1 MPVADC
7 KIPPMST
14 QRAIRQFFSGVS
26 RAFAWGR
33 AALGNALVLL
43 VAVGITVA
51 LVSSGPSAP
60 TIEPGS
66 ALVLDPAGVIV
77 EERVPL
83 SATEM
88 LAGVSPV
95 GPRLRDITD
104 ALAAAA
110 DDARIAALFIDV
122 EDLAFIGPAHL
133 HTIGEALTA
142 FKASGKQIVA
152 FGDHFSQGQY
162 YLASFADQV
171 FLAPMGEVSF
181 LGYGLYGFYTK
192 DLLDKLRV
200 NVHVFRAGEFKDAV
214 EPYTRNDMSEESR
227 QSYQRLVDQIW
238 VAFLSQVASNRGIGT
253 DALADFATRYD
264 EHLAAADGDAARAAL
279 EAGLVDELIEPNEVR
294 ARLADMVGRDGDGY
308 RGTSFAGYLRPA
320 LPSSNAP
327 IAVITA
333 SGLILPGTG
342 DQGIRAG
349 DMTRRIRNVRKDDT
363 VEALVVRLDT
373 GGGSAFASETIR
385 RELELFRMKGKP
397 VVVSMG
403 SAAASGG
410 YWIATAADRIVA
422 SPFSIT
428 GSIGVFALVQTLEE
442 SLAGVG
448 VNFDGVATGPL
459 VGGLSVF
466 DGVGEQ
472 MQRVLQSSVDYTYR
486 QFINVVA
493 RGRGMSPEEVRAVA
507 EGRVYSGQQAVEVGL
522 VDEVGTLDDAIRIAA
537 ELAGLEDPDV
547 RFLRRQLSPQEEL
560 LNRMVEE
567 FAGMGTPRLPAAA
580 TRHVVREMDRLF
592 LLNDPRH
599 VYALCRTCVPVL

>member
-1 MPVADC
+1 
-7 KIPPMST
+7 MSMH
-14 QRAIRQFFSGVS
+14 RAIRQFFSGVS

-43 VAVGITVA
+43 VAIGIA
-51 LVSSGPSAP
+51 ALLVSSGPSTP
-60 TIEPGS
+60 SIGLGS
-66 ALVLDPAGVIV
+66 ALVLDPAGAIV
-77 EERVPL
+77 EERVTPT
-83 SATEM
+83 ATEV
-88 LAGVSPV
+88 LAGGPST

-104 ALAAAA
+104 ALTEAAG
-110 DDARIAALFIDV
+110 DHRIAALFVDV
-122 EDLAFIGPAHL
+122 EDLAFVAPAHL
-133 HTIGEALTA
+133 HAIGEALTA

-152 FGDHFSQGQY
+152 FGDHFSQSQY
-162 YLASFADQV
+162 YLASFADQL

-181 LGYGLYGFYTK
+181 LGYGLFGFYTK

-214 EPYTRNDMSEESR
+214 EPYTRNEMSEKSR
-227 QSYQRLVDQIW
+227 RSYQALVDQTW
-238 VAFLSQVASNRGIGT
+238 AMFLNQVASNRGIGT
-253 DALADFATRYD
+253 DALANFAARYD
-264 EHLAAADGDAARAAL
+264 EHLAAADGDAARTAL
-279 EAGLVDELIEPNEVR
+279 EAGLVDELLDANEVR
-294 ARLADMVGRDGDGY
+294 ARLADMAGTDGDGY
-308 RGTSFAGYLRPA
+308 RGTSFADYLRPS
-320 LPSSNAP
+320 LPSPDAP

-333 SGLILPGTG
+333 SGLILSGSG
-342 DQGIRAG
+342 DDGIRAG
-349 DMTRRIRNVRKDDT
+349 DFTRRIHNVRKDDS
-363 VEALVVRLDT
+363 VKALVVRLDT
-373 GGGSAFASETIR
+373 GGGSAFASEAIR
-385 RELELFRMKGKP
+385 RELELLRMKGKP

-459 VGGLSVF
+459 AGGMSVF

-493 RGRGMSPEEVRAVA
+493 RGRGMSPDEVRAVA
-507 EGRVYSGQQAVEVGL
+507 DGRVYSGQQAVEVGL

-537 ELAGLEDPDV
+537 ELAGVEDPEV
-547 RFLRRQLSPQEEL
+547 RFLHRQLSPQEEL
-560 LNRMVEE
+560 LQRMVEE
-567 FAGMGTPRLPAAA
+567 FAGLGTPRLPAAA
-580 TRHVVREMDRLF
+580 TRHIVQEMDRLL

-599 VYALCRTCVPVL
+599 VYAICRTCTPVL

>member
-1 MPVADC
+1 
-7 KIPPMST
+7 MST
-14 QRAIRQFFSGVS
+14 QRAIRRFFSGVS

-43 VAVGITVA
+43 VAVGVTVA

-66 ALVLDPAGVIV
+66 ALVLDPAGIIV

-83 SATEM
+83 SATEV
-88 LAGVSPV
+88 LAGGSPT
-95 GPRLRDITD
+95 GPRLRDITE
-104 ALAAAA
+104 ALATAA
-110 DDARIAALFIDV
+110 DDARIGALFVDV
-122 EDLAFIGPAHL
+122 EDLAFVEPAHL

-142 FKASGKQIVA
+142 FKASSKRIVA
-152 FGDHFSQGQY
+152 FGDHFTQAQY

-181 LGYGLYGFYTK
+181 LGYGLFGFYTK

-227 QSYQRLVDQIW
+227 QSYQALVDQIW
-238 VAFLSQVASNRGIGT
+238 QRFLSQVASNRGLGT
-253 DALADFATRYD
+253 EALADFAERYD

-308 RGTSFAGYLRPA
+308 RGTSFADYLRPA
-320 LPSSNAP
+320 LPASSAP

-333 SGLILPGTG
+333 SGLILSGSG

-349 DMTRRIRNVRKDDT
+349 DLNRRLRNVRKDDS
-363 VEALVVRLDT
+363 VKALVVRLDT
-373 GGGSAFASETIR
+373 GGGSAFASEAIR
-385 RELELFRMKGKP
+385 RELELLRMRGKP

-459 VGGLSVF
+459 AGGMNVF

-472 MQRVLQSSVDYTYR
+472 MQRVLQSSVDYTYQ
-486 QFINVVA
+486 QFLGVVA
-493 RGRGMSPEEVRAVA
+493 RGRGMSPDEVREVA
-507 EGRVYSGQQAVEVGL
+507 GGRVYSGQQALEVGL

-537 ELAGLEDPDV
+537 ELAGIDEPEV

-567 FAGMGTPRLPAAA
+567 LATLGTPRLRAAA
-580 TRHVVREMDRLF
+580 THHLAQELDRLF

-599 VYALCRTCVPVL
+599 VYALCRPCTPVL

>member
-1 MPVADC
+1 
-7 KIPPMST
+7 MST
-14 QRAIRQFFSGVS
+14 QSALRRFFSGVS

-43 VAVGITVA
+43 VAIGIVA
-51 LVSSGPSAP
+51 LLVSSGPSTQ

-66 ALVLDPAGVIV
+66 ALVLDASGIIV
-77 EERVPL
+77 EERTPA
-83 SATEM
+83 SATDL
-88 LAGVSPV
+88 LAGVPPT
-95 GPRLRDITD
+95 GPRLRDITE
-104 ALAAAA
+104 ALAKAAE
-110 DDARIAALFIDV
+110 DDRIGALFLDV
-122 EDLAFIGPAHL
+122 EDLAFVEPAHL
-133 HTIGEALTA
+133 HTIGQSLTA
-142 FKASGKQIVA
+142 FKASGKQVVA
-152 FGDHFSQGQY
+152 FGDHFSQAQY

-181 LGYGLYGFYTK
+181 LGYGLFGFYTK
-192 DLLDKLRV
+192 DLLDKLKV

-214 EPYTRNDMSEESR
+214 EPYTRNEMSEESR
-227 QSYQRLVDQIW
+227 QSYQALVDQVW
-238 VAFLSQVASNRGIGT
+238 AMFLAQVASNRGLGT

-279 EAGLVDELIEPNEVR
+279 EAGLVDELVEADEVR
-294 ARLADMVGRDGDGY
+294 VRLADMVGRDGDGY
-308 RGTSFAGYLRPA
+308 RGTSFADYLRPA
-320 LPSSNAP
+320 LPATDAP

-333 SGLILPGTG
+333 SGLILSGSG
-342 DQGIRAG
+342 DAGIRAG
-349 DMTRRIRNVRKDDT
+349 DMTRRIRNVRKDDS
-363 VEALVVRLDT
+363 VKALVVRLDT
-373 GGGSAFASETIR
+373 GGGSALASEAIR
-385 RELELFRMKGKP
+385 RELELLRTKGKP

-428 GSIGVFALVQTLEE
+428 GSIGVFAMVQTLEE

-459 VGGLSVF
+459 VGGMNIF

-493 RGRGMSPEEVRAVA
+493 RGRGMTPDEVHAVA
-507 EGRVYSGQQAVEVGL
+507 NGRVYSGQQALEVGL
-522 VDEVGTLDDAIRIAA
+522 VDEVGTLEDAIRIAA
-537 ELAGLEDPDV
+537 ELAEIDDPEV
-547 RFLRRQLSPQEEL
+547 RYLHRQLSPQEEL

-567 FAGMGTPRLPAAA
+567 LATSTPKLPTTAARNIA
-580 TRHVVREMDRLF
+580 QELDRLF
-592 LLNDPRH
+592 LLNDPRY
-599 VYALCRTCVPVL
+599 VYALCRTCTPVL

>member
-1 MPVADC
+1 
-7 KIPPMST
+7 MST
-14 QRAIRQFFSGVS
+14 QSAIRRFFSGVS

-43 VAVGITVA
+43 VAIGIVA
-51 LVSSGPSAP
+51 LVVSSGPSTQ

-66 ALVLDPAGVIV
+66 ALVLDPAGSIV
-77 EERVPL
+77 EERTPP
-83 SATEM
+83 SATDV
-88 LAGVSPV
+88 LAGVPPT
-95 GPRLRDITD
+95 GPRLRDITR
-104 ALAAAA
+104 ALAKAAE
-110 DDARIAALFIDV
+110 DDRIGALFLDV
-122 EDLAFIGPAHL
+122 EDLAFVQPAHL
-133 HTIGEALTA
+133 HTIGQSLTA
-142 FKASGKQIVA
+142 FKASGKQVVA

-181 LGYGLYGFYTK
+181 LGYGLFGFYTK
-192 DLLDKLRV
+192 DLLDKLKV

-227 QSYQRLVDQIW
+227 RSYQALVDQTW
-238 VAFLSQVASNRGIGT
+238 TLFLNQVANNRGIAT
-253 DALADFATRYD
+253 DALADFAARYD
-264 EHLAAADGDAARAAL
+264 EHLAAAEGDAARAAL
-279 EAGLVDELIEPNEVR
+279 EAGLVDELVEADEVR
-294 ARLADMVGRDGDGY
+294 VRLADMVGRDGDGY
-308 RGTSFAGYLRPA
+308 RGTSFADYLRPA
-320 LPSSNAP
+320 LPSTDAP

-333 SGLILPGTG
+333 SGLILSGSG
-342 DQGIRAG
+342 DAGIRAG
-349 DMTRRIRNVRKDDT
+349 DMTRRLRNVRKDDS
-363 VEALVVRLDT
+363 VKALVVRLDT
-373 GGGSAFASETIR
+373 GGGSAFASEAIR
-385 RELELFRMKGKP
+385 RELELLRTKGKP

-428 GSIGVFALVQTLEE
+428 GSIGVFAMVQTLEE

-459 VGGLSVF
+459 VGGMNVF

-486 QFINVVA
+486 QFLGVVA

-507 EGRVYSGQQAVEVGL
+507 DGRVYSGQQALEVGL
-522 VDEVGTLDDAIRIAA
+522 VDAVGTLDDAIRIAA
-537 ELAGLEDPDV
+537 DLAEIDDPEV
-547 RFLRRQLSPQEEL
+547 RYLHRQLSPQEEL
-560 LNRMVEE
+560 LSRMVEE
-567 FAGMGTPRLPAAA
+567 LATSAPRLPAAA
-580 TRHVVREMDRLF
+580 ARHMAEGMDRLF

-599 VYALCRTCVPVL
+599 IYALCRTCSPVL

>member
-1 MPVADC
+1 
-7 KIPPMST
+7 MST
-14 QRAIRQFFSGVS
+14 QSAIRRFFSGVS

-43 VAVGITVA
+43 VAIAMVA
-51 LVSSGPSAP
+51 LLVSSGPSSQ
-60 TIEPGS
+60 TIDPGS
-66 ALVLDPAGVIV
+66 ALVLDPAGSIV
-77 EERVPL
+77 EVRTPP
-83 SATEM
+83 SATDV
-88 LAGVSPV
+88 LAGVPPT
-95 GPRLRDITD
+95 GPRLRDITR
-104 ALAAAA
+104 ALAKAAE
-110 DDARIAALFIDV
+110 DDRIGALFLDV
-122 EDLAFIGPAHL
+122 EDLAFVQPAHL
-133 HTIGEALTA
+133 HTIGQSLTA

-181 LGYGLYGFYTK
+181 LGYGLFGFYTK
-192 DLLDKLRV
+192 DLLDKLKV
-200 NVHVFRAGEFKDAV
+200 NVHVFRAGDFKDAV

-227 QSYQRLVDQIW
+227 RSYQALVDQTW
-238 VAFLSQVASNRGIGT
+238 TLFLSQVASNRGIAT

-279 EAGLVDELIEPNEVR
+279 EAGLVDELVDADEVR
-294 ARLADMVGRDGDGY
+294 VRLADMVGRDGDGY
-308 RGTSFAGYLRPA
+308 RGTSFADYLRPA
-320 LPSSNAP
+320 LASTDAP

-333 SGLILPGTG
+333 SGLILSGSG
-342 DQGIRAG
+342 DAGIRAG
-349 DMTRRIRNVRKDDT
+349 DMTRRIRNVRKDDS
-363 VEALVVRLDT
+363 VKALVVRLDT
-373 GGGSAFASETIR
+373 GGGSAFASEAIR
-385 RELELFRMKGKP
+385 RELELLRTKGKP

-410 YWIATAADRIVA
+410 YWIAAAADRIVA

-428 GSIGVFALVQTLEE
+428 GSIGVFAMVQTLEE

-459 VGGLSVF
+459 VGGMSVF

-493 RGRGMSPEEVRAVA
+493 RGRGMTPDEVRAVA
-507 EGRVYSGQQAVEVGL
+507 DGRVYSGQQALEVGL

-537 ELAGLEDPDV
+537 ELAEIDDPEV
-547 RFLRRQLSPQEEL
+547 RYLQRQLSPQEEL
-560 LNRMVEE
+560 LNRMVEQL
-567 FAGMGTPRLPAAA
+567 ATSTPRLPAAA
-580 TRHVVREMDRLF
+580 ARQIAEEMDRLF

-599 VYALCRTCVPVL
+599 IYALCRTCSPVL